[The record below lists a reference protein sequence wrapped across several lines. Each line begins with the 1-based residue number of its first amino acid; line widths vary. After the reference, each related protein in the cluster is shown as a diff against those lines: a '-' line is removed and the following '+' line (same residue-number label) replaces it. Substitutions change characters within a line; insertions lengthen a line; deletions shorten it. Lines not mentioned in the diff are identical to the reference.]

1 MSNQQA
7 PQELPTREEV
17 IAWYNE
23 QIELAKLRL
32 ELAELQSKAAIADA
46 QRMQA
51 VGMIAQMQGAEP
63 TEPTQEDADEAPKAR
78 SLKKTT

>member
-51 VGMIAQMQGAEP
+51 VGMIAQMQGGEAQSEEEAE
-63 TEPTQEDADEAPKAR
+63 EAPKAR